1 MKVGFKINSIRT
13 KLLISIIPLIMI
25 SFLVVSIVVSLQ
37 AKQVV
42 SQEIADKIHTEVAL
56 ATNQIEL
63 HLGLHKSIPIM
74 LAQTVESL
82 GISSSTKEPL
92 IELLKNAPFKNED
105 TFGTGIYMADEYDSM
120 WYCPYAYKNGDKI
133 VCTTDYFGDYTQND
147 WYVIGDTKA
156 PIAWTEPYY
165 NVVSNKTM
173 ITATAPIRNA
183 SGKMI
188 GVATGDFDIGNI
200 QKIVGDISLG
210 ESSKAFAMLLT
221 SDGNY
226 ISNKSEE
233 MANIEKGAFLNIAN
247 DENISLASIAPNIIE
262 NKKGV
267 AYYASSDGEN
277 TLYFDSIDETGWIV
291 CISIPNSEIYQP
303 VKDIV
308 LKIIWITLGAVIL
321 AIILV
326 VVLAKRMTNPIFGLQ
341 NAVSEI
347 AEGNLTHIYET
358 KGSDEIGSMGRL
370 IEDMR
375 QNLNGM
381 IKQMT
386 IISRNVASSSSELNS
401 SAEQNG
407 AASEQIAESVQ
418 KISESTETIRKV
430 SSVVFTSSNSVTEM
444 LKSMNDSIKEI
455 NLLLDAVTIK
465 VHKGNDVVQNA
476 VTSMNETEDSLKKS
490 MVSMQQLSDQSK
502 KINDIIEAIK
512 QIASQTNLLALN
524 ASIEAARAGEA
535 GRGFAV
541 VADEI
546 RKLAEESNISAER
559 ISKIVGA
566 IQSSV
571 ESTVDS
577 SLENSKSVVQTSQ
590 TVQTAGQF
598 FNEIATSIEAVVSQM
613 VQVTEFMTTVQDS
626 SDQMLESV
634 NHLDDLTTKTA
645 GEAQTIAAAAEEQ
658 SASTLEMST
667 SSEGLTT
674 MASDLHHSIQKFK
687 I

>member
-1 MKVGFKINSIRT
+1 MKVGLKINSIRT

-25 SFLVVSIVVSLQ
+25 SFLVVAIVVSLQ
-37 AKQVV
+37 AKAVV
-42 SQEIADKIHTEVAL
+42 SKEVADKIQTEVAL
-56 ATNQIEL
+56 ATKQIDL

-74 LAQTVESL
+74 LAQTVKSV

-92 IELLKNAPFKNED
+92 IELLKNAPLKNED
-105 TFGTGIYMADEYDSM
+105 TFGTGIYMADEYDNM
-120 WYCPYAYKNGDKI
+120 WYCPYAYKNDGKI

-147 WYVIGDTKA
+147 WYVIGDTQA
-156 PIAWTEPYY
+156 LVAWTEPYY
-165 NVVSNKTM
+165 NAVSNKTM
-173 ITATAPIRNA
+173 ITATSPIRNA
-183 SGKMI
+183 SGKLI
-188 GVATGDFDIGNI
+188 GVVTGDFDIGNI

-221 SDGNY
+221 SKGDY
-226 ISNKSEE
+226 ISNKNAQMEK
-233 MANIEKGAFLNIAN
+233 IEKGEFLNIAN
-247 DENISLASIAPNIIE
+247 DENVSLASIAPNIIE
-262 NKKGV
+262 HKKGEV
-267 AYYASSDGEN
+267 YYASSDGEN

-303 VKDIV
+303 VNDIV

-321 AIILV
+321 AVILV
-326 VVLAKRMTNPIFGLQ
+326 IVLAQRMTKPIFGLQ

-358 KGSDEIGSMGRL
+358 HSFDEIGSMGRL
-370 IEDMR
+370 IESMR
-375 QNLNGM
+375 QNLNSM

-386 IISRNVASSSSELNS
+386 IISRNVASSSSELTS

-430 SSVVFTSSNSVTEM
+430 SSVVSTSSGSVTEM
-444 LKSMNDSIKEI
+444 LKAMYDSIKEI
-455 NLLLDAVTIK
+455 NQLLNTVAVQ
-465 VHKGNDVVQNA
+465 VQNGNSVVQNA
-476 VTSMNETEDSLKKS
+476 VTSMGETEDSLKKS
-490 MVSMQQLSDQSK
+490 MVSMHQLSDQSK
-502 KINDIIEAIK
+502 KINNIIEAIK

-559 ISKIVGA
+559 ISKIIGA

-571 ESTVDS
+571 ESTVDT
-577 SLENSKSVVQTSQ
+577 SLENSKSVVQTSK

-598 FNEIATSIEAVVSQM
+598 FNEIAISIELVVSQM
-613 VQVTEFMTTVQDS
+613 VQVAEFMTTVQS
-626 SDQMLESV
+626 SSNQMLESV

-658 SASTLEMST
+658 SASTIEMTT